1 MTKER
6 EIKSKQKIETL
17 HQEIRNLNLLIE
29 KGMNINMF
37 GQNALHLA
45 SMNGHK
51 DIVELLLING
61 LSIYQQTKNGR
72 KYSNWTFLYESKEII
87 ERLNENGV
95 IKL

>member
-1 MTKER
+1 
-6 EIKSKQKIETL
+6 
-17 HQEIRNLNLLIE
+17 
-29 KGMNINMF
+29 
-37 GQNALHLA
+37 
-45 SMNGHK
+45 MNGHK

-87 ERLNENGV
+87 ERLNENAV